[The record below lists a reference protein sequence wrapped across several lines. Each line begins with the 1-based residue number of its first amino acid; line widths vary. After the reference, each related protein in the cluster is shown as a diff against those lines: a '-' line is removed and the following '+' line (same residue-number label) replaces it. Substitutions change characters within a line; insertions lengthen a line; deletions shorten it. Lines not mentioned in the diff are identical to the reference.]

1 MHNELSNCGDISS
14 ASLIKNA
21 DFTETVGMEGRYVAQ
36 CFDKDG
42 NLKWE
47 DTIDN
52 VVTAAGKQLMLDTIL
67 AGSAFTATVV
77 MGLVGSTGTTV
88 TAGSFVTGATYQ
100 ILVPGTTNFT
110 LIGAAN
116 STAGTVFVATGAG
129 TGTGTATLIGTF
141 LAADTQSSHA
151 GWNEIGSTNTP
162 TYSGTRK
169 TPTFSAA
176 SSSGLSPSNVTT
188 KATSA
193 AVSFTF
199 NGTVSGPVGGCF
211 ININGTSAIDNTTG
225 TLYSAGAFTGGYK
238 TVAPTDVLNV
248 TYSTTATS

>member
-1 MHNELSNCGDISS
+1 MHNEITTNGDFSS

-21 DFTETVGMEGRYVAQ
+21 DFTETVGMEGRFVAK
-36 CFDKDG
+36 CYDKDG

-47 DTIDN
+47 DHIDN
-52 VVTAAGKQLMLDTIL
+52 LVMAIGKQLMLDTIL

-77 MGLVGSTGTTV
+77 MGLVSGASTP
-88 TAGSFVTGATYQ
+88 TY
-100 ILVPGTTNFT
+100 
-110 LIGAAN
+110 A
-116 STAGTVFVATGAG
+116 
-129 TGTGTATLIGTF
+129 
-141 LAADTQSSHA
+141 AADTQASHA
-151 GWNEIGSTNTP
+151 GWLESGSTNAP

-176 SSSGLSPSNVTT
+176 TSSGTTPSNITT
-188 KATSA
+188 KTTSA

-199 NGTVSGPVGGCF
+199 TGAGTVAGCF

-225 TLYSAGAFTGGYK
+225 TLYSAGSFTGGNK
-238 TVAPTDVLNV
+238 TVASTDQLNV

>member
-21 DFTETVGMEGRYVAQ
+21 DFTETVGMEGRFKAKCY
-36 CFDKDG
+36 DKDG

-47 DTIDN
+47 DHIDN
-52 VVTAAGKQLMLDTIL
+52 LVMAVGKQLMLDTIL

-77 MGLVGSTGTTV
+77 MGLVSGASTP
-88 TAGSFVTGATYQ
+88 TY
-100 ILVPGTTNFT
+100 
-110 LIGAAN
+110 A
-116 STAGTVFVATGAG
+116 
-129 TGTGTATLIGTF
+129 
-141 LAADTQSSHA
+141 AADTQSSHA
-151 GWNEIGSTNTP
+151 GWLESGSANAP

-169 TPTFSAA
+169 TPAFSAA
-176 SSSGLSPSNVTT
+176 TSSGLTPSNVTT

-199 NGTVSGPVGGCF
+199 TGSGTVAGCF

-225 TLYSAGAFTGGYK
+225 TLYSAGSFTGGNK
-238 TVAPTDVLNV
+238 TVASTDVLNV

>member
-1 MHNELSNCGDISS
+1 MHNEIASTGDFSS

-21 DFTETVGMEGRYVAQ
+21 DFTETVGMEGRFVAQ

-47 DTIDN
+47 DHIDN
-52 VVTAAGKQLMLDTIL
+52 LVMAIGKQLMLDTIL

-77 MGLVGSTGTTV
+77 MGLVS
-88 TAGSFVTGATYQ
+88 GASAPTY
-100 ILVPGTTNFT
+100 
-110 LIGAAN
+110 A
-116 STAGTVFVATGAG
+116 
-129 TGTGTATLIGTF
+129 
-141 LAADTQSSHA
+141 AADTQASHA
-151 GWNEIGSTNTP
+151 GWLESGATNAP

-169 TPTFSAA
+169 TPAFSAA
-176 SSSGLSPSNVTT
+176 SSSGLTPSNVTT

-199 NGTVSGPVGGCF
+199 TGSGTVAGCF

-225 TLYSAGAFTGGYK
+225 TLYSAGSFTGGNK
-238 TVAPTDVLNV
+238 TVASTDVLNV